1 MLQLPWELDEKKS
14 ADTMTAAGPIILIGF
29 KGCGKSKIGGKLAA
43 KLGLEFIDTDQLIE
57 SLHRERMKQDLDFRG
72 IYSEHGRVYFETL
85 ELEAVRCAL
94 GKTGCVISFG
104 GGAMI
109 RADESGLKMDNAT
122 FVYITVEVDI
132 LYDRIVRNGIP
143 AFFDRENP
151 RVSFNGLLLKRT
163 PVYEKYADI
172 TVDNTGK
179 PPEKV
184 VDEIVERLKLHKAQS
199 G

>member
-1 MLQLPWELDEKKS
+1 
-14 ADTMTAAGPIILIGF
+14 MTVAGSIVLIGF
-29 KGCGKSKIGGKLAA
+29 KGCGKSKIGKALANR
-43 KLGLEFIDTDQLIE
+43 LMLEFFDTDTMIE
-57 SLHRERMKQDLDFRG
+57 DLHKERMKQDLDFRG
-72 IYSEHGRVYFETL
+72 IYAEHGHEYFDSL
-85 ELEAVRCAL
+85 EVEAIRNAAN
-94 GKTGCVISFG
+94 KTGCVISFG

-122 FVYITVEVDI
+122 FVYITVEADI

-184 VDEIVERLKLHKAQS
+184 VDEIVERLKIHKA
-199 G
+199 